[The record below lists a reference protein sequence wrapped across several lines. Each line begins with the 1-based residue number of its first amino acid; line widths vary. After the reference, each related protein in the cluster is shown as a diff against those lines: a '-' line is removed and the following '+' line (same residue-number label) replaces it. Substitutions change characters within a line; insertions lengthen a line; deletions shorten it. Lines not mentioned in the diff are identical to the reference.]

1 MNTVIVVSDMSNQE
15 FLETYA
21 RAGCV
26 GLAGG
31 SMLIDKAIGRA
42 QRHLDDEHRWSKWSH
57 AFFFQGVRPD
67 GHAWVIESDLQ
78 INRKHIRL
86 GAQENRI
93 SKFYD
98 EGFYSRLAVLDFGVD
113 EATRAKL
120 VGEGL
125 NLVADRFRYSVR
137 ELIGTLVALRHPELR
152 VRPNVM
158 SRSSCFYC
166 SAFVE
171 HLFRQAGMTL
181 VGGLDEKNTTPEDI
195 FRSWRP
201 HTTYV
206 LERPKAARTGKI
218 ARVAKVVGKVRS
230 RLKRSK
236 GAGGKTTPTA

>member
-1 MNTVIVVSDMSNQE
+1 MNPITVITDMSNQS

-31 SMLIDKAIGRA
+31 TMLIDKAIGRA
-42 QRHLDDEHRWSKWSH
+42 QRHLDSEHHWSKWSH

-67 GHAWVIESDLQ
+67 GHPWVIESDLQ

-98 EGFYSRLAVLDFGVD
+98 EGFYTRLAVLDFGID
-113 EATRAKL
+113 EATRSKL

-125 NLVADRFRYSVR
+125 NLVADRVRYSLR
-137 ELIGTLVALRHPELR
+137 ELIGTLVALKHPAMREQ
-152 VRPNVM
+152 PNVL
-158 SRSSCFYC
+158 SRTSSFYC

-171 HLFRQAGMTL
+171 HLFRHAGMTL
-181 VGGLDEKNTTPEDI
+181 VEGLDEKNTTPEDI

-201 HTTYV
+201 HAAYV
-206 LERPKAARTGKI
+206 LERPMATSRARKI
-218 ARVAKVVGKVRS
+218 ISVAKAVKKRVRV
-230 RLKRSK
+230 RLGHS
-236 GAGGKTTPTA
+236 AP